1 MKRIIAVGI
10 MLMSVLL
17 TLSLHGAFAQNEISE
32 EAAIAESNNYV
43 TQGYSLQGQEAI
55 DLYDKAIQ
63 IYPQNFYAYHNKG
76 TTLIQLERY
85 LEAVEALNMAL
96 SIKPDDSD
104 ALVNKAVALIGA
116 ARSGQYTNAEAA
128 YQKVIQACDMAIQ
141 LSESNLRAWNNRGQ
155 AEWSLG
161 ELTQD
166 TSILLKA
173 YHDFRHVYDIGSG
186 SYGADAGIQ
195 ADEVYRRMLE
205 LGWQPPNN
213 ENPYGFREEAS
224 GVLG

>member
-63 IYPQNFYAYHNKG
+63 IYPQNFYAYYNKG

-85 LEAVEALNMAL
+85 REAVEALNMAL
-96 SIKPDDSD
+96 SII
-104 ALVNKAVALIGA
+104 VIRINFYNFYYLIQTS
-116 ARSGQYTNAEAA
+116 RSN
-128 YQKVIQACDMAIQ
+128 
-141 LSESNLRAWNNRGQ
+141 NLHNFC
-155 AEWSLG
+155 
-161 ELTQD
+161 
-166 TSILLKA
+166 ILRICKKIL
-173 YHDFRHVYDIGSG
+173 
-186 SYGADAGIQ
+186 
-195 ADEVYRRMLE
+195 
-205 LGWQPPNN
+205 
-213 ENPYGFREEAS
+213 
-224 GVLG
+224 

>member
-32 EAAIAESNNYV
+32 EAAINESNNYV
-43 TQGYSLQGQEAI
+43 TQGYYLQGQEAI

-63 IYPQNFYAYHNKG
+63 IYPQNFYAYYNKG
-76 TTLIQLERY
+76 ATLIQLERY
-85 LEAVEALNMAL
+85 REAVDALNMAL
-96 SIKPDDSD
+96 SIKSDDSD

-128 YQKVIQACDMAIQ
+128 YQKAIQACDMAIQ
-141 LSESNLRAWNNRGQ
+141 LDKMNLRAYNNRGQ

-166 TSILLKA
+166 RDILEEA
-173 YHDFRHVYDIGSG
+173 FNDFMLVNQWGEG
-186 SYGADAGIQ
+186 SYAVDAGNQ
-195 ADEVYRRMLE
+195 AHAVSLRMQE
-205 LGWQPPNN
+205 LGMQPPNS
-213 ENPYGFREEAS
+213 PPLGTYHEAI